1 MMKKKIGSRK
11 VWPANST
18 TRMYNDVVQPQIR
31 PTLRNAFLFVRFSS
45 RVLPYAKKIVYRNR
59 VPDFKNNLSVC
70 DGSIAT
76 SLYNPLGG
84 AYYRSYGCSSINPRH
99 SAKTAVACTLQLNK
113 INLTSTKQRIT

>member
-1 MMKKKIGSRK
+1 MMKKKRK
-11 VWPANST
+11 SVHVQFGRRIPQQVQRRRST
-18 TRMYNDVVQPQIR
+18 TK
-31 PTLRNAFLFVRFSS
+31 TLRNAFLFVRFSS

-59 VPDFKNNLSVC
+59 VPDFKKALSVC
-70 DGSIAT
+70 GGSIST